1 MDNKAFG
8 PKDRPVTPAPS
19 KNRMPSK
26 EEIEARVERRRE
38 IMEAS
43 LTVPIDTPDEMSLLA
58 LKERFSNAGLE
69 NCVDAINLILE
80 HTHKEMGT

>member
-1 MDNKAFG
+1 
-8 PKDRPVTPAPS
+8 
-19 KNRMPSK
+19 
-26 EEIEARVERRRE
+26 
-38 IMEAS
+38 MEAS